1 MNWANVGRSAARR
14 VWAPGL
20 CWAAL
25 WKQKDAASIGA
36 RDGTWALG
44 SGCAGETPCEHGC
57 GSGPSEAQAARSA
70 AATGARKR
78 DALVGVRSAAAAAGM
93 GRRARCAKRGLGT
106 VRDACK
112 GALVRAL
119 GAARGARACANGG
132 VVAVTLGCTHQDARW
147 RRGRHGIGALP
158 GAHVGWQIIV
168 KRRRFSSSG
177 AHVRV
182 GLSMRTPA
190 LKNNITGRLM
200 RPRNKNPVLTLRTI
214 LGK

>member
-112 GALVRAL
+112 GRSCVRLAQREARARARTAAWSRSRWGARIKTRGGVEVGMALGHCQGHTSGGKLLSSAGAFQARARTFALV
-119 GAARGARACANGG
+119 CP
-132 VVAVTLGCTHQDARW
+132 CEHQR
-147 RRGRHGIGALP
+147 
-158 GAHVGWQIIV
+158 
-168 KRRRFSSSG
+168 S
-177 AHVRV
+177 
-182 GLSMRTPA
+182 
-190 LKNNITGRLM
+190 
-200 RPRNKNPVLTLRTI
+200 RTI
-214 LGK
+214 SRAA